1 MNAVPGHALPNALPL
16 VDLVL
21 RGGRVTTFADAD
33 QAPAEAEAV
42 AISAGRIVAV
52 GSDDEIAPYAALAAE
67 VVDLRGR
74 RVIPGLN
81 DSHIHAVRGGNSWA
95 RSLHWESV
103 RSVADALDTIRAAVA
118 GRAPGEWISVV
129 GGWHRSQF
137 AEGRVPDR
145 AELDLAAPENPVYI
159 QELYDLG
166 ILNSAGLAACGYA
179 DETPDPPRGA
189 LERDDAGRLTGRLR
203 GVGAF
208 AAPNAL
214 ALAAD
219 DAQARAGIRAMAA
232 EFAEHGL
239 TGVVDGGG
247 LLVTPRDYD
256 PVYAVWRAGE
266 LGVRVRL
273 FLSAWTRGGEVAD
286 IDALT
291 GLVQPDAGDGLLRV
305 SGVGEI
311 PHLGCH
317 DMEGL
322 DPFTLTDEA
331 FGELVEIVRTC
342 ARRGW
347 RMSVHAVLDATLG
360 RILDAWEQV
369 ERETGLVAGR
379 GWSIV
384 HADEASR
391 QNLARI
397 AALGAGVL
405 VQNRLIL
412 KGGDYVDAWGA
423 EATETAPPLAT
434 MRELGIVIGGGT
446 DATRANWYSPWASM
460 WWLVTGGTLDG
471 RGVRDMRHRL
481 TRADAIASYTR
492 DAAWFTGEQDHRGRI
507 APGYDAD
514 LCVPAT
520 DPFACDADDLPGIR
534 SVLTVMD
541 GRITHRADQ
550 AEITTEPQS
559 SPPDGARREGEG
571 R

>member
-1 MNAVPGHALPNALPL
+1 MASPHALPL

-21 RGGRVTTFADAD
+21 RGGRITTFADD
-33 QAPAEAEAV
+33 GQAPAEAEAV
-42 AISAGRIVAV
+42 AIAGGRIVAV
-52 GSDDEIAPYAALAAE
+52 GTDQQLAPYADLAAE
-67 VVDLRGR
+67 VIDLDGR

-81 DSHIHAVRGGNSWA
+81 DSHIHAVRGGNSWT

-103 RSVADALDTIRAAVA
+103 RSVAEALETIRIAASDLPA
-118 GRAPGEWISVV
+118 GAWISVV

-137 AEGRVPDR
+137 SEGRIPTRD
-145 AELDLAAPENPVYI
+145 ELDGAAPAHPVYV
-159 QELYDLG
+159 QELYDVG
-166 ILNSAGLAACGYA
+166 VLNSAGLAASGYG
-179 DETPDPPRGA
+179 DDTPDPARGT

-208 AAPNAL
+208 AAPIAL
-214 ALAAD
+214 ALEAD
-219 DAQARAGIRAMAA
+219 ASATQGGIRTMFA
-232 EFAEHGL
+232 EFARHGL

-256 PVYAVWRAGE
+256 AVYAVWREGG
-266 LGVRVRL
+266 LDVRTRL
-273 FLSAWTRGGEVAD
+273 FISAWNRGGEVAD

-291 GLVQPDAGDGLLRV
+291 SLVQADAGDGTLRV
-305 SGVGEI
+305 AGVGEI

-322 DPFTLTDEA
+322 DPFSVPDAA
-331 FGELVEIVRTC
+331 FDELVEIVRLC

-347 RMSVHAVLDATLG
+347 RMSVHAVLDSTLG

-369 ERETGLVAGR
+369 EAETGLVAGR

-384 HADEASR
+384 HADEATR
-391 QNLARI
+391 GTLERLAR
-397 AALGAGVL
+397 LGAGVL

-412 KGGDYVDAWGA
+412 KGGDYVETWGPDA
-423 EATETAPPLAT
+423 TRQAPPIGT

-446 DATRANWYSPWASM
+446 DATRANWFSPWASI

-471 RGVRDMRHRL
+471 LGVRDPQHRL

-514 LCVPAT
+514 LCVASD
-520 DPFACDADDLPGIR
+520 DPLTCGDDDIRDIR
-534 SVLTVMD
+534 SVLTVMG
-541 GRITHRADQ
+541 GRITHRDLPHRA
-550 AEITTEPQS
+550 AELT
-559 SPPDGARREGEG
+559 PDGDRPEGE
-571 R
+571 RR